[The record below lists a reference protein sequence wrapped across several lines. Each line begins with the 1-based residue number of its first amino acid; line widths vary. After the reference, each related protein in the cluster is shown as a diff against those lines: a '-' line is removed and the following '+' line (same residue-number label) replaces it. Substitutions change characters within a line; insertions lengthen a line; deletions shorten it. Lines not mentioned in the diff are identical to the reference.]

1 MEGINLLEKP
11 EGLPVFQ
18 ALLASELDGGKKTAV
33 WIDARNEAST
43 YALRHQGGP
52 GILEKVDI
60 GRAFTPLQHH
70 DLIHQL
76 EEFIEDSTEVLVLP
90 NVDFFYTDGQLS
102 DWEAQELFQET
113 WEKIKEIQKKY
124 GLKVLLSLHSPQKL
138 DYNPDLDIENE
149 IEVSSTDEGLKYQ
162 SDDFNQYAY
171 RDGRHIQTMI
181 PYWREKSAD
190 KVQVKTEV
198 RR

>member
-1 MEGINLLEKP
+1 VNGINLLEKP

-18 ALLASELDGGKKTAV
+18 ALLASELNGGKKTAV

-52 GILEKVDI
+52 EILEKVDI

-76 EEFIEDSTEVLVLP
+76 EEFIGDSTEVLVIP

-113 WEKIKEIQKKY
+113 WEKIKEIQSEY
-124 GLKVLLSLHSPQKL
+124 GLKVLLSLHGPQKL
-138 DYNPDLDIENE
+138 DHNPYFDIEND
-149 IEVSSTDEGLKYQ
+149 IEVKSTDEGLKYQ
-162 SDDFNQYAY
+162 SDDFDQYAY
-171 RDGRHIQTMI
+171 RDGNHIQTMI
-181 PYWREKSAD
+181 PYWKEKSSD

-198 RR
+198 RQ